1 MCFILT
7 CNFFIIWMN
16 SLFASSVLLLFF
28 LFKQKTAYGMR
39 ISDWSSDVC
48 SSDRLDANTELHVG
62 YRWWRRNVDVVR
74 GQASFDVAH
83 DAQRPFIVT
92 AGGGIVTARGT
103 RFNVN
108 LMRDGF
114 VVTLMQGKVDV
125 ASSKTDARNK
135 LAFLV
140 QLSPGEQL
148 AVHVGDRPVLRHV
161 DVRDATA
168 WQQHRIVFHDVTLG
182 EAAEQLNRYD
192 T

>member
-1 MCFILT
+1 
-7 CNFFIIWMN
+7 
-16 SLFASSVLLLFF
+16 
-28 LFKQKTAYGMR
+28 
-39 ISDWSSDVC
+39 
-48 SSDRLDANTELHVG
+48 
-62 YRWWRRNVDVVR
+62 
-74 GQASFDVAH
+74 
-83 DAQRPFIVT
+83 
-92 AGGGIVTARGT
+92 
-103 RFNVN
+103 
-108 LMRDGF
+108 
-114 VVTLMQGKVDV
+114 MQGKVDV

-192 T
+192 TPELLIDPAVRGLRLSGVFATDDIARFVRSAERRVGTECVSTCRSRWSPDHYKKKTNDRQTNICNTTTKP

>member
-1 MCFILT
+1 
-7 CNFFIIWMN
+7 
-16 SLFASSVLLLFF
+16 
-28 LFKQKTAYGMR
+28 
-39 ISDWSSDVC
+39 
-48 SSDRLDANTELHVG
+48 
-62 YRWWRRNVDVVR
+62 
-74 GQASFDVAH
+74 
-83 DAQRPFIVT
+83 
-92 AGGGIVTARGT
+92 
-103 RFNVN
+103 
-108 LMRDGF
+108 
-114 VVTLMQGKVDV
+114 MQGKVDV

-192 T
+192 TPELLIDPAVRGLRLSGVFATDDIARFVDAVVSFLPVESNTEQIGRASCRERGCQTCRFLW